1 MRLTH
6 INRIVS
12 EHFNITSESLQIED
26 VKPNII
32 PRYIAMYFMIKL
44 TGHTQKAIDEFYSKE
59 GRLKQRADYA
69 DEYVKERLEDPR
81 EVLLQVKMA
90 YLEKL
95 LVGSWELEQVTLH
108 RIITGDGAGV
118 KR

>member
-12 EHFNITSESLQIED
+12 EHFDISSESLQKED
-26 VKPNII
+26 IKPNII

-44 TGHTQKAIDEFYSKE
+44 TGSTQKAIDEFYSKK

-69 DEYVKERLEDPR
+69 NKYVKERLEDPR
-81 EVLLQVKMA
+81 EVLLQIKMA

-95 LVGSWELEQVTLH
+95 LIGSWELEQVTLH
-108 RIITGDGAGV
+108 KIITGNSTGV
-118 KR
+118 KG